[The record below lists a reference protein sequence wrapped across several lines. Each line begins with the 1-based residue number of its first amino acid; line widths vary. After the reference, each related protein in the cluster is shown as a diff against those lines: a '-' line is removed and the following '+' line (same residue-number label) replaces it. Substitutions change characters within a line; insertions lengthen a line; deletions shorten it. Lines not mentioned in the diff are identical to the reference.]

1 MLRQVLWEA
10 CCWWDFPDGC
20 LNWHCLDWFKGY
32 LTCCQSTR
40 WMVEEWFE
48 GFLCLQRQL
57 NAITIDLIINK
68 EGFTMT
74 ELIQRV
80 LPAVQ
85 KPARYTGGE
94 YNEIKKDL
102 SDVRVR
108 VAFCFPDTYEIGMS
122 NVGMRILYG
131 VMNEMDGVWCERVF
145 APWGDMEAEMRKHN
159 LPLWALES
167 QDPIRDFDMI
177 AFTIGYEMAYSN
189 VLNMLNLAGIPLHA
203 KDRHDLKGIVFAGG
217 VCTFNP
223 EPLADFFDFFS
234 LGEGEESTVEIVALY
249 DRAKAEGWTKDQFLG
264 EVAKIPGVYVPSFY
278 QHEYNPDGTLSR
290 IVPLIG
296 APEKVT
302 KRVEDLDHA
311 YWPTKM
317 IVPSTEIVHDRANLE
332 VFRGCIRGCRF
343 CQAGFSCRPVRK
355 KSPEVLYR
363 QAVETMEDSGHNEI
377 TLSSLSTSDYRGL
390 KELTDELIPYC
401 ESHKINLSVP
411 SLRADNFSREL
422 MEKLQTVRKSGLTFA
437 PEAGTQRLRDVI
449 NKNLTE
455 DEILNTCAQ
464 AFEGGWNNVK
474 LYFMLGLPTET
485 DEDVLGIAELV
496 YKVIQKWKENAT
508 NKKRGLR
515 VHVATAY
522 FVPKPHTPFQWE
534 KQITPEEYLR
544 RCRLLKGHFYSKA
557 ITYDYHAPDLSRLE
571 AVFARGDRRLGPVIE
586 EAVKNGA
593 RLDGWDEY
601 FNYSYWFDAMNA
613 CGIDAD
619 FYTTRGFGDDEILP
633 WDTVDVGVTKRFLQL
648 EKKRAYEGRITPD
661 CREGCAGCGANCLL
675 KEVACDA

>member
-1 MLRQVLWEA
+1 
-10 CCWWDFPDGC
+10 
-20 LNWHCLDWFKGY
+20 
-32 LTCCQSTR
+32 
-40 WMVEEWFE
+40 
-48 GFLCLQRQL
+48 
-57 NAITIDLIINK
+57 
-68 EGFTMT
+68 MT
-74 ELIQRV
+74 ELLQRI
-80 LPAVQ
+80 LPTVQ

-94 YNEIKKDL
+94 FNEIQKDPD
-102 SDVRVR
+102 SVRVNI
-108 VAFCFPDTYEIGMS
+108 AYCFPDTYEIGMS

-131 VMNEMDGVWCERVF
+131 VMNEMEGVWCQRVF
-145 APWGDMEAEMRKHN
+145 APWGDMEEAMRRYQ

-167 QDPIRDFDMI
+167 RKPVKDFDMI
-177 AFTIGYEMAYSN
+177 AFTIGYEMCYTN
-189 VLNMLNLAGIPLHA
+189 ILNMLMLSGVPLHA
-203 KDRHDLKGIVFAGG
+203 NERQELKNMVFAGG
-217 VCTFNP
+217 VCCFNP
-223 EPLADFFDFFS
+223 EPLAPFVDFFS
-234 LGEGEESTVEIVALY
+234 LGEGEESTVEIVSLY
-249 DRAKAEGWTKDQFLG
+249 DRAKAEDWSKEQFLR
-264 EVAKIPGVYVPSFY
+264 EVSHIPGVYVPSFY
-278 QHEYNPDGTLSR
+278 EHRYHEDGTLAA
-290 IVPLIG
+290 IIAKDG
-296 APEKVT
+296 APEKIT
-302 KRVEDLDHA
+302 KRIVENLDEA

-401 ESHKINLSVP
+401 QANNINLSVP

-455 DEILNTCAQ
+455 EEILTTCAN
-464 AFEGGWNNVK
+464 AFAGGWNNVK

-496 YKVIQKWKENAT
+496 YKIIQTWKAEAT

-515 VHVATAY
+515 VHVATAF

-534 KQITPEEYLR
+534 KQISQEEYLR
-544 RCRLLKGHFYSKA
+544 RCKLLKSHFYSKS
-557 ITYDYHAPDLSRLE
+557 IEYDYHTPDLSRLE
-571 AVFARGDRRLGPVIE
+571 AVMDRGDRRLAPVIE
-586 EAVKNGA
+586 EAAKNGA

-601 FNYSYWFDAMNA
+601 FRYDIWQDAFKK
-613 CGIDAD
+613 CGVDMA
-619 FYTTRGFGDDEILP
+619 FYTTRGYGEEEILP
-633 WDTVDVGVTKRFLQL
+633 WDPIDVGVSKKFLQRERRQAYA
-648 EKKRAYEGRITPD
+648 EKVTPD
-661 CREGCAGCGANCLL
+661 CRAGCAGCGANCLL
-675 KEVACDA
+675 KEVGCDD

>member
-1 MLRQVLWEA
+1 
-10 CCWWDFPDGC
+10 
-20 LNWHCLDWFKGY
+20 
-32 LTCCQSTR
+32 
-40 WMVEEWFE
+40 
-48 GFLCLQRQL
+48 
-57 NAITIDLIINK
+57 
-68 EGFTMT
+68 MT
-74 ELIQRV
+74 ELKKRI
-80 LPAVQ
+80 LPTVQ

-94 YNEIKKDL
+94 FNEIQKDL
-102 SDVRVR
+102 RDVRVR
-108 VAFCFPDTYEIGMS
+108 IAYCFPDTYEIGMS

-131 VMNEMDGVWCERVF
+131 VMNQMEGVWCERVF
-145 APWGDMEAEMRKHN
+145 APWGDMEEAMRQHD

-167 QDPIRDFDMI
+167 QSPVKDFDMI
-177 AFTIGYEMAYSN
+177 AFTIGYEMSYSN
-189 VLNMLNLAGIPLHA
+189 ILNMLNLAGVPLRS
-203 KDRHDLKGIVFAGG
+203 KDRQGLKNIVFAGG
-217 VCTFNP
+217 VCAYNP
-223 EPLADFFDFFS
+223 EPLADFIDFFS
-234 LGEGEESTVEIVALY
+234 LGEGEDITVEIVSLY
-249 DRAKAEGWTKDQFLG
+249 DKAKAEGWSKEAFLH
-264 EVAKIPGVYVPSFY
+264 EAAKIPGVYVPSFY
-278 QHEYNPDGTLSR
+278 RHEYNEDGTLSA
-290 IVPLIG
+290 IVPLEG
-296 APEKVT
+296 APDVVT
-302 KRVEDLDHA
+302 KRIVEDLDSA

-355 KSPEVLYR
+355 KSPEVLFR
-363 QAVETMEDSGHNEI
+363 QAVETLEDSGNNEI

-390 KELTDELIPYC
+390 KELTDQMIPYC
-401 ESHKINLSVP
+401 EANKINLSVP

-449 NKNLTE
+449 NKNLSE

-464 AFEGGWNNVK
+464 AFSGGWNNVK

-485 DEDVLGIAELV
+485 DEDVLGIADLV
-496 YKVIQKWKENAT
+496 YKIIKLWKEHAV

-534 KQITPEEYLR
+534 RQITPEEYLR
-544 RCRLLKGHFYSKA
+544 RCRLLKSHFYSKS

-601 FNYSYWFDAMNA
+601 FNYSKWFDAFNT
-613 CGIDAD
+613 CGVDTD
-619 FYTTRGFGDDEILP
+619 FYTVRGYSESEILP
-633 WDTVDVGVTKRFLQL
+633 WDTIDVGVTKKFLL
-648 EKKRAYEGRITPD
+648 RERKRAYAETVTPD
-661 CREGCAGCGANCLL
+661 CRHGCAGCGANCLL
-675 KEVACDA
+675 KEVECDA

>member
-1 MLRQVLWEA
+1 
-10 CCWWDFPDGC
+10 
-20 LNWHCLDWFKGY
+20 
-32 LTCCQSTR
+32 
-40 WMVEEWFE
+40 
-48 GFLCLQRQL
+48 
-57 NAITIDLIINK
+57 
-68 EGFTMT
+68 MT
-74 ELIQRV
+74 ELIQRI
-80 LPAVQ
+80 LPTVQ

-94 YNEIKKDL
+94 FNEIKKDL

-122 NVGMRILYG
+122 NLGMRILYG

-145 APWGDMEAEMRKHN
+145 APWGDMDEQMRKHH

-167 QDPIRDFDMI
+167 RDPVRDFDMV

-189 VLNMLNLAGIPLHA
+189 VLNMMNLAGIPLHA

-249 DRAKAEGWTKDQFLG
+249 DRAKAEGWTKEQYLR
-264 EVAKIPGVYVPSFY
+264 EVAKIPGVYVPSLY
-278 QHEYNPDGTLSR
+278 RHEYHEDGTLSA
-290 IVPLIG
+290 IVPLEG
-296 APEKVT
+296 APEKIT
-302 KRVEDLDHA
+302 KRIVEDLDHA
-311 YWPTKM
+311 YWPIKM
-317 IVPSTEIVHDRANLE
+317 IIPSTEIVHDRANLE

-363 QAVETMEDSGHNEI
+363 QAVATLEDSGHNEI

-401 ESHKINLSVP
+401 EVQRINLSVP

-485 DEDVLGIAELV
+485 DEDVLGIADLV
-496 YKVIQKWKENAT
+496 YKVIQKWKEYAT

-544 RCRLLKGHFYSKA
+544 RCRLLKSHFYSKS
-557 ITYDYHAPDLSRLE
+557 IEYNYHAPDLSRLE

-593 RLDGWDEY
+593 KLDGWDEY
-601 FNYSYWFDAMNA
+601 FNYSYWFDAMNS

-619 FYTTRGFGDDEILP
+619 FYTTRGFGEDEVLP
-633 WDTVDVGVTKRFLQL
+633 WDTVDVGVSKRFLL
-648 EKKRAYEGRITPD
+648 RERKRAYEETVTPD
-661 CREGCAGCGANCLL
+661 CRQGCAGCGANCLL
-675 KEVACDA
+675 KEVECDA

>member
-1 MLRQVLWEA
+1 
-10 CCWWDFPDGC
+10 
-20 LNWHCLDWFKGY
+20 
-32 LTCCQSTR
+32 
-40 WMVEEWFE
+40 
-48 GFLCLQRQL
+48 
-57 NAITIDLIINK
+57 
-68 EGFTMT
+68 MT
-74 ELIQRV
+74 ELKQRI
-80 LPAVQ
+80 LTAVQ

-94 YNEIKKDL
+94 WGEVKKDP
-102 SDVRVR
+102 SQVRVR

-122 NVGMRILYG
+122 NLGMRILYG
-131 VMNEMDGVWCERVF
+131 VMNGMDGIWCERVF
-145 APWGDMEAEMRKHN
+145 APWGDMEAEMRKHG

-167 QDPIRDFDMI
+167 QDNVRDFDMI

-189 VLNMLNLAGIPLHA
+189 ILNMLDLAGVPLHA
-203 KDRHDLKGIVFAGG
+203 KDRKGLRNIVFAGG
-217 VCTFNP
+217 VCAFNP
-223 EPLADFFDFFS
+223 EPLAEFIDFFS
-234 LGEGEESTVEIVALY
+234 LGEGEDSTVEIVALY
-249 DRAKAEGWTKDQFLG
+249 DRAKAEGWDKETFLK

-278 QHEYNPDGTLSR
+278 RHEYNEDGTLKAV
-290 IVPLIG
+290 VPLSG
-296 APEKVT
+296 APETVT
-302 KRVEDLDHA
+302 KRIVEDLDNA
-311 YWPTKM
+311 YFPAKM

-332 VFRGCIRGCRF
+332 AFRGCIRGCRF

-363 QAVETMEDSGHNEI
+363 QAVETLVFSGSSEI
-377 TLSSLSTSDYRGL
+377 NVSSLSTSDYRGL
-390 KELTDELIPYC
+390 KELTDQLIPYC
-401 ESHKINLSVP
+401 AENKVNLSVP

-464 AFEGGWNNVK
+464 AFSGGWNNVK

-496 YKVIQKWKENAT
+496 YKVIQAWKEHAV

-534 KQITPEEYLR
+534 KQITPQEYLR
-544 RCRLLKGHFYSKA
+544 RCKLLKSHFYSKS
-557 ITYDYHAPDLSRLE
+557 IVYDYHSPDLSRLE

-586 EAVKNGA
+586 TAVKNGA

-601 FNYSYWFDAMNA
+601 FNYARWYDAFRE
-613 CGIDAD
+613 CGIDED
-619 FYTTRGFGDDEILP
+619 FYTTRGYGEEEILP
-633 WDTVDVGVTKRFLQL
+633 WDTIDVGVSKAFLKR
-648 EKKRAYEGRITPD
+648 ERRRAYDGKVTPD
-661 CREGCAGCGANCLL
+661 CRHGCAGCGANSLL
-675 KEVACDA
+675 REVACDA